1 MFYSN
6 SNTPNIIDNTLGQG
20 KKLLNYNKSIYDITS
35 PNFELVSRGR
45 VIESMS
51 NHELSDKDK
60 KRMVQLEELENNF
73 NRTLSEYNN
82 VYQQF
87 NEDLMNRYKSNKQ
100 IADYLGKNVNSNG
113 KIAYINNFGYY
124 HHYNRKAWNKGNPDE
139 SCPSDTTDYSKK
151 LPGVFKVGPKMNVG
165 QPCDVAGTVIKNTDT
180 GESAWVDIKGY
191 KHIFPQETDMSSS
204 CSKINVT
211 NMSSSDYNTIPSKKS
226 MTSSDE
232 CLAMDVNIEL
242 WSKLQKLN
250 KKLKRQAQ
258 KLNNELETLHV
269 DSDITDQELQ
279 TQRVKMQQ
287 YILDIDNDNNNLLY
301 NQNMLMQM
309 SGEEEDSSL
318 RMTAN
323 YYGYLVWIFLMVLIG
338 SLTMKMYLGEA
349 SNEINPIAYLISG
362 ILLLMIIIYLYNKYN
377 KYY

>member
-1 MFYSN
+1 
-6 SNTPNIIDNTLGQG
+6 
-20 KKLLNYNKSIYDITS
+20 
-35 PNFELVSRGR
+35 
-45 VIESMS
+45 
-51 NHELSDKDK
+51 
-60 KRMVQLEELENNF
+60 
-73 NRTLSEYNN
+73 
-82 VYQQF
+82 
-87 NEDLMNRYKSNKQ
+87 
-100 IADYLGKNVNSNG
+100 
-113 KIAYINNFGYY
+113 
-124 HHYNRKAWNKGNPDE
+124 
-139 SCPSDTTDYSKK
+139 
-151 LPGVFKVGPKMNVG
+151 
-165 QPCDVAGTVIKNTDT
+165 
-180 GESAWVDIKGY
+180 
-191 KHIFPQETDMSSS
+191 
-204 CSKINVT
+204 
-211 NMSSSDYNTIPSKKS
+211 MSSSDYNTIPSKKS

-349 SNEINPIAYLISG
+349 SNEINPIAYLIFDLSHLYKNYFFLIQ
-362 ILLLMIIIYLYNKYN
+362 ILFHLATYLFLF
-377 KYY
+377 